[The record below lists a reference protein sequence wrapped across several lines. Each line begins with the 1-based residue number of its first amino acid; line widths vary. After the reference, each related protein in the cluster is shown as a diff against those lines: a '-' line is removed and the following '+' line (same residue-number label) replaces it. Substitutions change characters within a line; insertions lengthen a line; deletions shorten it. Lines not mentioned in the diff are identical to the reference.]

1 MYSQNSK
8 ENNKNN
14 FKNGEQ
20 IQSICN
26 KNKKKI
32 KMIESQPMRLYQE
45 SESWGR
51 TDMAD
56 PKIHFTRGPFQWN

>member
-1 MYSQNSK
+1 MESRSNP
-8 ENNKNN
+8 
-14 FKNGEQ
+14 FVTR
-20 IQSICN
+20 I
-26 KNKKKI
+26 KKKI

-51 TDMAD
+51 TGMAD